1 MLATPII
8 YRISLATPGCKA
20 TPEHVD
26 LLKMPE
32 SRYEVETVVRGYHVY
47 MGIWDAAI
55 GETLECEQEG
65 KNIHDPY
72 AVAVVKGGNV
82 VGHVPRA
89 ISSVCFLFLKKNG
102 KIKCLVTG
110 KRQRSVDLP
119 TGGLEVPCK
128 LIFTCSCCRLIA
140 KTEKLLSE
148 AVSSGLLKPCTNK
161 RSREKGSTEQE
172 CEHPAKKLR
181 SPSDKW
187 LKFNGEVLLQ
197 KDKKELCNGGWL
209 NDKHIN
215 YVQLMLKSQ
224 FPSIDGWKC
233 PLLLNGQMNIKIQHG
248 VQIIHSRGNHWI
260 VASNLRCHSKQVQV
274 FDSLYTTVDDTT
286 RKVIENI
293 FAGKSTLEMV
303 TTQASWG
310 K

>member
-1 MLATPII
+1 
-8 YRISLATPGCKA
+8 
-20 TPEHVD
+20 
-26 LLKMPE
+26 MPE
-32 SRYEVETVVRGYHVY
+32 SRHEVETVFRGYHVY
-47 MGIWDAAI
+47 TGIWDTAI
-55 GETLECEQEG
+55 GETLECEQGG

-72 AVAVVKGGNV
+72 AVVVVKGGNV
-82 VGHVPRA
+82 VGHVPCA
-89 ISSVCFLFLKKNG
+89 ISSVCFLFFKKIG
-102 KIKCLVTG
+102 KITCLVTR

-140 KTEKLLSE
+140 KTKKLLSE

-161 RSREKGSTEQE
+161 RSREKGGTEQE

-187 LKFNGEVLLQ
+187 LEFNGEVLLQ
-197 KDKKELCNGGWL
+197 KDKEEVCNGDWL

-224 FPSIDGWKC
+224 FPSNDGWKC
-233 PLLLNGQMNIKIQHG
+233 PLLLNGYMNTKIQHG
-248 VQIIHSRGNHWI
+248 VQIIYRLGNHWI
-260 VASNLRCHSKQVQV
+260 VASNLKCHSKNVQV
-274 FDSLYTTVDDTT
+274 NDSLYTTVDETT
-286 RKVIENI
+286 QKVIGNI
-293 FAGKSTLEMV
+293 FAGKPRLEMV
-303 TTQASWG
+303 TIDKQSGG